1 MLENLPDI
9 TVQRLAVKVKPAAE
23 KAIRKGH
30 PWIFE
35 DAIRK
40 LSKEGE
46 PGDLAIIYDQKK
58 NKFLALGLYDPD
70 SPIRIKLLQ
79 FEKPAQINAEWFR
92 ERVNHAFEIR
102 KPLLATETDSYRF
115 IHGENDG
122 LPGLI
127 ADVYAG
133 VLVVKLYSRI
143 WLPYL
148 KILLPI
154 LKEVSKSE
162 TLVLRLSRSLQQMS
176 DRLFGLHDGQVLQG
190 ELSEESVIFKEYG
203 LKFSANVIK
212 GHKTG
217 FFLDHRQNRHKV
229 GQMAK
234 GKSVLDIFA
243 YAGGFSVHALG
254 GGAREVVSLD
264 ISPHALEMA
273 KQNVALNFEKANHKI
288 MAIDAFEGMEQ
299 MYRDHKT
306 FDIVIV
312 DPPSFAKRDSERQR
326 ALNNYARL
334 CKLAI
339 NLVAKNGTLL
349 MASCSSRVKA
359 DEYFELVEK
368 EIRNSGRKYQELE
381 KTLHDVDHP
390 IGFPEGAYLKSVYYR
405 LR

>member
-1 MLENLPDI
+1 MLENLPEYSI
-9 TVQRLAVKVKPAAE
+9 QRLAVKVKPAAE

-30 PWIFE
+30 PWIFDE
-35 DAIRK
+35 AIRK
-40 LSKEGE
+40 LSKEGQ

-79 FEKPAQINAEWFR
+79 FEKPVQINEDWFR
-92 ERVNHAFEIR
+92 ERVKNAFEKR
-102 KPLLATETDSYRF
+102 KPLLVTDTNSYRL

-154 LKEVSKSE
+154 LTEVSESG

-176 DRLFGLHDGQVLQG
+176 GQLFGLQDGQVLQG
-190 ELSEESVIFKEYG
+190 ELPEESVIFKEYG

-229 GQMAK
+229 SQMAK
-234 GKSVLDIFA
+234 GKNVLDIFA
-243 YAGGFSVHALG
+243 YAGGFSVHAIA
-254 GGAREVVSLD
+254 GGAREVISLD
-264 ISPHALEMA
+264 ISSHALEMA
-273 KQNVALNFEKANHKI
+273 KQNVALNFEKADHKT

-299 MYRDHKT
+299 LQKQRKA

-312 DPPSFAKRDSERQR
+312 DPPSFAKRDSERQK
-326 ALNNYARL
+326 ALNTYTRL
-334 CKLAI
+334 CRLAI
-339 NLVAKNGTLL
+339 GLVAKNGVLL

-368 EIRNSGRKYQELE
+368 EIQNTGRKYQELE
-381 KTLHDVDHP
+381 KTLHDIDHP

-405 LR
+405 LG